1 MTDRAPES
9 TGQRAYLIGVD
20 LGGSSAKA
28 VAVASSGEPFAQ
40 HTLQFD
46 DTVPFAFARAVKG
59 LVDRIE
65 GEIGSKSKVI
75 GISAPGLA
83 HRDERS
89 IAHMPGRLTGLEG
102 YDWKFE
108 LGRDHPVPVLND
120 AHAALL
126 GEHWLGAARGV
137 DNVFMITLGTG
148 VGGAAMVDGRLL
160 RGAIG
165 RAGHLG
171 HVSLDLHS
179 PSVDICGIPGSLE
192 NLVATCTIHERSAG
206 RFQTIQAL
214 VAAVEQNDAG
224 ALAVWEDSLRALAV
238 GIASLVNV
246 LDPETVVVGGGVS
259 RAGATLFEPLKR
271 HLARYEWRPGGH
283 AVRIV
288 PAQLGSMAGAYGAAF
303 NASANSDRLRRVQ
316 CS

>member
-1 MTDRAPES
+1 MTPIP
-9 TGQRAYLIGVD
+9 YLIGID
-20 LGGSSAKA
+20 LGGSSAKGLA
-28 VAVASSGEPFAQ
+28 VAASGEPFAQ
-40 HTLQFD
+40 HTLPFD
-46 DTVPFAFARAVKG
+46 DAVPFGFAIAVKE
-59 LVDRIE
+59 LVGRIE
-65 GEIGSKSKVI
+65 KEMGSSSKVI

-83 HRDERS
+83 SRDERS

-126 GEHWLGAARGV
+126 GEYWLGAARGV
-137 DNVFMITLGTG
+137 DNVFMLTLGTG
-148 VGGAAMVDGRLL
+148 VGGAAIVDGRLL

-171 HVSLDLHS
+171 HVSLDLRS
-179 PSVDICGIPGSLE
+179 PRVDICGMPGSLE
-192 NLVATCTIHERSAG
+192 DLVATCTVHERSGG
-206 RFQTIQAL
+206 RFETIQAL

-224 ALAVWEDSLRALAV
+224 AILVWEDSLRALAI
-238 GIASLVNV
+238 GIASLINV

-259 RAGATLFEPLKR
+259 RAGAMLFEPLR
-271 HLARYEWRPGGH
+271 RQLARFEWRPGGH
-283 AVRIV
+283 AVKIV

-303 NASANSDRLRRVQ
+303 NASMNSARLRQVQ
-316 CS
+316 SS